1 MRLAVFAHLLAYAVV
16 VSQPLAYLVFL
27 RRAQE
32 GLSAPA
38 YIELRQRINPVMGRR
53 LPAIYAGALLLGLLV
68 LALAIGDGATM
79 TLVST
84 AVALLCLVVDVVL
97 MTRASI
103 PINGAMDGWSPA
115 SYPADWE
122 QYRAKW
128 FAVFGYRQVVL
139 LVGFLSLLAGAVFRS

>member
-32 GLSAPA
+32 GMSAPA

-53 LPAIYAGALLLGLLV
+53 LPAIYAGALLTGLLA
-68 LALAIGDGATM
+68 LALAIADGATT
-79 TLVST
+79 TLVAT
-84 AVALLCLVVDVVL
+84 AVALLCLVADVVL

-103 PINGAMDGWSPA
+103 PINGAMDRWSPA
-115 SYPADWE
+115 SYPADWQE
-122 QYRAKW
+122 HQARW
-128 FAVFGYRQVVL
+128 FAVFGYRQGVL
-139 LVGFLSLLAGAVFRS
+139 LLGFLGLLAGAVFGP